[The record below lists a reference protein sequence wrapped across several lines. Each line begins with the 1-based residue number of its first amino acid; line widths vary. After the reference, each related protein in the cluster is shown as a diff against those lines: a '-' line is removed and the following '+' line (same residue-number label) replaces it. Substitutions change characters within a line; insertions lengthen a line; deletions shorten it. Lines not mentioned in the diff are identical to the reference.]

1 MSELY
6 LCAAAGEVPVLK
18 PRGERNSDR
27 TMVFLYLEEKR
38 KLEDFTSSFLVIKGN
53 NSDQL
58 LLSQLINLI
67 VLYCNYN
74 TACENQ
80 NSGIRYR
87 CL

>member
-6 LCAAAGEVPVLK
+6 LCAGAGEVPVLK
-18 PRGERNSDR
+18 PRGEHNSDC
-27 TMVFLYLEEKR
+27 TMVFLYLEEKK

-67 VLYCNYN
+67 VLY
-74 TACENQ
+74 
-80 NSGIRYR
+80 
-87 CL
+87 